1 MPFPFLAP
9 LSPWIVD
16 IMKQRE
22 DTPLMTSF
30 KSPWVVLTSAAL
42 VVKGAALKDPIER
55 KKELLGLIDKPGDNS
70 FKGCIIANNSH
81 NLNLTYANGNT
92 PVGIDFT
99 GKIITVDN
107 EKGRKVSTPI
117 IESVDID
124 TDGANNTLKTAKIN
138 VKCFTLKQFE
148 MFELFFLKVG
158 MNILCEFGDNSL
170 MKKDLFKSTE
180 ANSPQKQKR
189 KYNALKD
196 GEKKEFEPFT
206 KPEEALVPKTDD
218 YNKWCAKFSDY
229 YRSDTTA
236 IANYLSRVERAL
248 GTYDLVA
255 GKVTDYSFSI
265 NDDGTYSVDLEI
277 SQGNQISLAIP
288 HSPRKKGSVNPAPPA
303 AKEIAD
309 ATQIKQLILADF
321 NLVEKTYDD
330 LAKPHPIKDKTWEN
344 DWFNF
349 LKINKQQADTV
360 VSDSAYISFRFILQI
375 LMNYVV
381 GKDNVDTRFFK
392 FELPTYENKDGNKLK
407 IIPVTSNRY
416 IISSTDK
423 VIFPSNQLPVL
434 QLPLTPKKGE
444 EVNEDDN
451 VITINP
457 KGERKGIINGYNF
470 HTDEKLFV
478 PGDKSHMIKP
488 QGNADVKLGDALNI
502 FIKYEDVVK
511 AWNSTYTRI
520 DFLERILNIINDNGY
535 GLFTLIYGNQNP
547 DSGGTIIDA
556 KMSSEDNP
564 LVNQNKKDIYRFK
577 PSTIKSNVKQF
588 SFNFEMSNLVA
599 GRQIFNSGKLLEDAR
614 KEQKNA
620 DDSKLEMPASAYK
633 SIDNSTMG
641 NADGWYSINNV
652 ELIRITENFKKAQ
665 AAAVAKKPDTD
676 PAPPKTA
683 TTEAKDFTAIS
694 KTKSINFYLD
704 LKKTGVLEITPL
716 IYKDT
721 DLIYNAVYGI
731 FGSDG
736 ANTETKK
743 STLSPIEVTIT
754 IDGFSGFSP
763 GQYFHIDGIPE
774 IYNQTGVFQITNIKH
789 NVATDGW
796 NTTIEAG
803 FRITPK

>member
-22 DTPLMTSF
+22 DSPLMTSF
-30 KSPWVVLTSAAL
+30 KTPWVVLTSAAL
-42 VVKGAALKDPIER
+42 VVKGEAKKDPTER
-55 KKELLGLIDKPGDNS
+55 KKELLGLINNPGDKS

-81 NLNLTYANGNT
+81 DLNLTYATGNT

-99 GKIITVDN
+99 GKIITVDG
-107 EKGRKVSTPI
+107 ESGRKVSTPI

-138 VKCFTLKQFE
+138 VRCFTLKQFE

-170 MKKDLFKSTE
+170 MKKDSFKSTE

-206 KPEEALVPKTDD
+206 KPEEALVQKKDTYD
-218 YNKWCAKFSDY
+218 KWCASFSDY

-236 IANYLSRVERAL
+236 IASYLSRVERAL

-288 HSPRKKGSVNPAPPA
+288 HSPRKKGSLNPAPPKE
-303 AKEIAD
+303 KEIAD

-321 NLVEKTYDD
+321 NLVEKTYDA
-330 LAKPHPIKDKTWEN
+330 LAKPHPTKDKTWEN

-349 LKINKQQADTV
+349 LKINKQQSDTV
-360 VSDSAYISFRFILQI
+360 VSDTAYISFRFILQI

-381 GKDNVDTRFFK
+381 GKDNVDDRFFK
-392 FELPTYENKDGNKLK
+392 FKLPKYENEKGDEVTIL
-407 IIPVTSNRY
+407 PVTSNRY

-423 VIFPSNQLPVL
+423 VIFPTDTLPVL
-434 QLPLTPKKGE
+434 QLPITPKKGE
-444 EVNEDDN
+444 EINEDDN

-470 HTDEKLFV
+470 HTKEKLFV
-478 PGDKSHMIKP
+478 PGDKSSMITP
-488 QGNADVKLGDALNI
+488 EGNPNTLLGDALNI

-535 GLFTLIYGNQNP
+535 GLFTLIYGNQQP
-547 DSGGTIIDA
+547 DAGGTIIDA
-556 KMSSEDNP
+556 KMSSKDNP

-614 KEQKNA
+614 KEQKQA
-620 DDSKLEMPASAYK
+620 DDSKLEMPTSAYK
-633 SIDNSTMG
+633 AIDNSTMG

-652 ELIRITENFKKAQ
+652 ELIRITETFKKAQ
-665 AAAVAKKPDTD
+665 AAAVAGKPQTE
-676 PAPPKTA
+676 PPPPKTA
-683 TTEAKDFTAIS
+683 TTEAKDFTTIRNG
-694 KTKSINFYLD
+694 KSINFYLD
-704 LKKTGVLEITPL
+704 LKKTGVNDITPL

-743 STLSPIEVTIT
+743 STLSPIEVSIT